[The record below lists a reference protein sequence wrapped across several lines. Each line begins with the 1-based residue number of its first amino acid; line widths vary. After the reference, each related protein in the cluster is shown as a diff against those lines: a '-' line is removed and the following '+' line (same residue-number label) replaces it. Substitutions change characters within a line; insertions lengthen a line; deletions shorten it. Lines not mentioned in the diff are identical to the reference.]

1 MKKLIIALMSF
12 CFPCMCLADDH
23 AKGEGKGSPSIWVV
37 RHIEVELDNAKDFE
51 AAVAK
56 KTQEYNRKEGADLWS
71 TWKVL
76 TGPRTGQYARLFG
89 VSSWAD
95 LDKANTTNTIN
106 IPRGNEESSYWREN
120 ITPLQ
125 KTKIAPMEVWMNVP
139 GTEYNNLEEGV
150 PTRYGVIQKWK
161 MKPGMY
167 QKKTAHEVK
176 LSEALGASDLKI
188 RGQVMRFES
197 GGDYMTFGR
206 WIGFNSWEEFGK
218 FREWGSL
225 GKIYEAKHGEGSWG
239 KYLEGWNSIHQDGGK
254 TEVEY
259 LEYLEDLSS
268 MELKK

>member
-1 MKKLIIALMSF
+1 MKKLIFVIFTSF
-12 CFPCMCLADDH
+12 GLPSIGLGDDH
-23 AKGEGKGSPSIWVV
+23 AKSEKPKTPSIWVV
-37 RHIEVELDNAKDFE
+37 RHIEVDLENAKDFE
-51 AAVAK
+51 SAVAK
-56 KTQEYNRKEGADLWS
+56 KTQEFNRTEGADLWA

-95 LDKANTTNTIN
+95 LDKTDTTNTIN
-106 IPRGNEESSYWREN
+106 IPRSNEESSYWREK

-139 GTEYNNLEEGV
+139 GTEYNNLEEGI

-167 QKKTAHEVK
+167 QKKTAFEIK
-176 LSEALGASDLKI
+176 MSEALAASGLKI

-197 GGDYMTFGR
+197 GGDFMTFGR

-218 FREWGSL
+218 FREWGNL
-225 GKIYEAKHGEGSWG
+225 GKIYDAKHGVGSWG

-254 TEVEY
+254 TEIEY

-268 MELKK
+268 MELK